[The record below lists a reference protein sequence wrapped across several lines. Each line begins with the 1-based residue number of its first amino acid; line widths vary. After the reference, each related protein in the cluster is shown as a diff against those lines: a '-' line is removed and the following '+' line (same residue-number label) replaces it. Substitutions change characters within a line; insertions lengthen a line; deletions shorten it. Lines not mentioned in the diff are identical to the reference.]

1 MEPDREIVEL
11 AGLVGESPGI
21 VAVRDTIHR
30 LVPRLAETHRS
41 PPILIQGETGTGK
54 GLLARAIHRASARRA
69 GPFVDVNCAAIPE
82 TMLEAE
88 LFGFERGA
96 FTDARHAKA
105 GLFQAAHH
113 GTLFLD
119 ELGLLPGVLQ
129 GKLLTVL
136 EERVVRRLGSTRGE
150 PVDVWVIAATS
161 ADIAA
166 AMRAGRF
173 HDALYHRL
181 SVLTVWLPPLRERGG
196 DILLLAEHFLSRAC
210 QDHGLPPRRIDPRAR
225 ATLLAYP
232 WPGNVRELGNV
243 MERVALLTDGPVVTA
258 EMLGL
263 GALAP
268 AVATPEPAAESAG
281 RLRDRVAGL
290 ERDQIASALR
300 QTRGNVTHAAARL
313 GIPVNTLRYRIQ
325 KLGLAAGAPRARPA
339 TPRRVPV
346 SAPVPAA
353 VASGVVRWQS
363 RRVALLQV
371 TLDAEASAPEATRAL
386 EAVVAKVQSFGGRVE
401 ELAPGCVVGA
411 FGIEAVED
419 AARRAA
425 HAARAIHAAF
435 TRARAETG
443 APWSARLGLHVAP
456 FLVGE
461 AGGAAVL
468 DVATKRRASAALDL
482 LVAAAEPGTTL
493 VSADAVPFLDRRF
506 ELVPVRAGDGSVAYR
521 LVDTERTGFGIRGR
535 LVPFVGRAAALDA
548 LRERL
553 ATARAG
559 RGQAVVVGGDAGIGK
574 SRLLHELRQ
583 HASLHGVRALEG
595 RCVSYGR
602 PVAYLPFADVLRQVC
617 GIGESDDGAT
627 VERKIEHALTAVGLD
642 RRRGAALLGVLG
654 RGEGAADDEP
664 RTVRARTFDAIQ
676 QLLVGASWQRPVV
689 LAIEDLHWSDP
700 TSEELLGSLIASLS
714 NAAILVVV
722 THRSGYR
729 PPWPT
734 PPDALEITLDPLSHD
749 ESLQVLRAVLETDA
763 IPDTA
768 VEAILARGDGNPF
781 FLEELARA
789 LVENP
794 ALGTAGP
801 VPATIQEVL
810 LSRMARLAAEDQ
822 RVLQTAAVIGKDVP
836 WALVHALAPL
846 DPDALRG
853 SLTRLCAGQ
862 FLREGMASEEPGH
875 TFAHAL
881 TQEVAYGTLAADE
894 RRALHAAAVEAIERA
909 YAGRLDERRD
919 QLAHHVARGEVWS
932 KAMTYFRASL
942 DLSMEDVSAAWRA
955 GEHARVVARSLDD
968 LRVAHE
974 FKNLLFQIEIQLRLG
989 RALHSLGDYRKA
1001 IEVLRRNTDQLG
1013 DDTPETSPARVAALL
1028 SWVWLAL
1035 AHAEIGEAA
1044 DAQRCATQAL
1054 AAAETVGDAYA
1065 RAAAPWAAGLVALH
1079 EGAVEGALSWLTLAR
1094 DASRGLGA
1102 ADIDPPIAAA
1112 LGVALARAGRHD
1124 EATATLSAAV
1134 ADAEAKGLKAHHALR
1149 LAWWAEAER
1158 LAGRLEEAE
1167 TLGNRALETARRHGE
1182 RGHEAWAL
1190 LALARV
1196 ATARGDARAEV
1207 LNQEALTL
1215 AESLGMRPLL
1225 ARIGAEAI
1233 SRLP

>member
-1 MEPDREIVEL
+1 VEPDREIVEL

-21 VAVRDTIHR
+21 VAVRETVHR
-30 LVPRLAETHRS
+30 LVPRLAETHRP

-105 GLFQAAHH
+105 GLFQTAHH
-113 GTLFLD
+113 GSLFLD

-136 EERVVRRLGSTRGE
+136 EDRVVRRLGSTRGE
-150 PVDVWVIAATS
+150 PSDVWVIAATS
-161 ADIAA
+161 SDVAA

-181 SVLTVWLPPLRERGG
+181 SVLTVWLPPLRERGA
-196 DILLLAEHFLSRAC
+196 DILLLAEHFLNRAC
-210 QDHGLPPRRIDPRAR
+210 RDHGLPPRRIDPRAR

-263 GALAP
+263 GTMAAVAP
-268 AVATPEPAAESAG
+268 ADAPTESAG

-290 ERDQIASALR
+290 EREQIASALR
-300 QTRGNVTHAAARL
+300 HTRGNITHAASRL
-313 GIPVNTLRYRIQ
+313 GIPVNTLRYRMQ
-325 KLGLAAGAPRARPA
+325 KLGLTAGAPRPKPA
-339 TPRRVPV
+339 SPRRAAAT
-346 SAPVPAA
+346 APAPPT

-363 RRVALLQV
+363 RRVAVLQV
-371 TLDAEASAPEATRAL
+371 TLDADTPAPEGTRAL
-386 EAVVAKVQSFGGRVE
+386 EAAVAKVQSFGGRVE

-419 AARRAA
+419 AARRGA

-435 TRARAETG
+435 ARARSETG
-443 APWSARLGLHVAP
+443 APWSARLGLHVAS

-461 AGGAAVL
+461 ADGSAVL
-468 DVATKRRASAALDL
+468 DVATKRRAWAVLDTLVTAAQPDS
-482 LVAAAEPGTTL
+482 TL
-493 VSADAVPFLDRRF
+493 VSADAVPFLERRF
-506 ELVPVRAGDGSVAYR
+506 EMVPARAADGSAAYR
-521 LVDTERTGFGIRGR
+521 LADAERTGFGIRGR

-548 LRERL
+548 LRTRL
-553 ATARAG
+553 ATIRSG
-559 RGQAVVVGGDAGIGK
+559 RGQAVVVGGEAGIGK
-574 SRLLHELRQ
+574 SRLLYELRQ
-583 HASLHGVRALEG
+583 HVSLHGARYLEG

-602 PVAYLPFADVLRQVC
+602 PVAYLPFADVLRQLC
-617 GIGESDDGAT
+617 GIGDGDDGAT
-627 VERKIEHALTAVGLD
+627 VEAKVTRALTAVGLD
-642 RRRGAALLGVLG
+642 RRRAAALLGVLG
-654 RGEGAADDEP
+654 RTETSTDTEP
-664 RTVRARTFDAIQ
+664 QALRAQTFDAIQ

-700 TSEELLGSLIASLS
+700 ISEELLGALIASLS

-722 THRSGYR
+722 THRAGYR
-729 PPWPT
+729 PPWP
-734 PPDALEITLDPLSHD
+734 PPADELEITLDPLSHD
-749 ESLQVLRAVLETDA
+749 ESLQVLRAVLATDT
-763 IPDTA
+763 IPDAA
-768 VEAILARGDGNPF
+768 VQAILARGEGNPF

-810 LSRMARLAAEDQ
+810 LSRMARLAPDDQ
-822 RVLQTAAVIGKDVP
+822 HVLQVAAVIGKDVP
-836 WALVHALAPL
+836 WALVHRLAGR
-846 DPDALRG
+846 DEETLRG

-862 FLREGMASEEPGH
+862 FLREGMASEETGY

-881 TQEVAYGTLAADE
+881 THEVAYGTLDAGE
-894 RRALHAAAVEAIERA
+894 RRALHAAAIDAIERA

-932 KAMTYFRASL
+932 KAMIYFRTSI
-942 DLSMEDVSAAWRA
+942 DISVSEVSAAWRA
-955 GEHARVVARSLDD
+955 GDHAWALTRAHDD
-968 LRVAHE
+968 LRIAHE
-974 FKNLLFQIEIQLRLG
+974 FKNLVGQIEVHLRLG
-989 RALHSLGDYRKA
+989 RIHHSLGDYQKV
-1001 IEVLRRNTDQLG
+1001 IELLRRNTDEIG
-1013 DDTPETSPARVAALL
+1013 DDLLGTSPARVAALL

-1035 AHAEIGEAA
+1035 AYAEIGDAA

-1054 AAAETVGDAYA
+1054 AAAETIGDAYA
-1065 RAAAPWAAGLVALH
+1065 RAAAPWASGVVALLG
-1079 EGAVEGALSWLTLAR
+1079 GAVDGALSWLSLAR
-1094 DASRGLGA
+1094 DASRSRGADDLAPAIGATLGY
-1102 ADIDPPIAAA
+1102 
-1112 LGVALARAGRHD
+1112 ALALAGRH
-1124 EATATLSAAV
+1124 EESVPALAAAV
-1134 ADAEAKGLKAHHALR
+1134 ADAEANGIRANHALR

-1158 LAGRLEEAE
+1158 LAGRLPQAE
-1167 TLGNRALETARRHGE
+1167 TLAARALETARHHGE

-1190 LALARV
+1190 VARANV
-1196 ATARGDARAEV
+1196 AAARGDASAEA
-1207 LNQEALTL
+1207 LNQEARTL
-1215 AESLGMRPLL
+1215 AGSLGMRPLL
-1225 ARIGAEAI
+1225 T
-1233 SRLP
+1233 RLP